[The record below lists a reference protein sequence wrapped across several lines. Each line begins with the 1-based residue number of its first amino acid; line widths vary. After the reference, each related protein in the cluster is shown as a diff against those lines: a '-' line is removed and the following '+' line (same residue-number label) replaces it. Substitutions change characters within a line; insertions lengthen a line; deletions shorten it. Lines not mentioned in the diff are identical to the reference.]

1 MLHHLND
8 PFEGARAVCRLA
20 KPGGFVALGLYSAL
34 AREHLKPGKALGRS
48 YTPETV
54 REFRQA
60 IIERPKDDPARVPA
74 VGSRDFYATSGCRD
88 LLMHVQEHELNFD
101 DLRRMLEENALT
113 FLGFLQFSFA
123 DTRRDYRAMFPH
135 DPMGLDLNSWEKFE
149 IMRPATFRRMY
160 QFWAQKKS

>member
-1 MLHHLND
+1 
-8 PFEGARAVCRLA
+8 
-20 KPGGFVALGLYSAL
+20 
-34 AREHLKPGKALGRS
+34 
-48 YTPETV
+48 
-54 REFRQA
+54 
-60 IIERPKDDPARVPA
+60 
-74 VGSRDFYATSGCRD
+74 
-88 LLMHVQEHELNFD
+88 MHVQEHELNFD
-101 DLRRMLEENALT
+101 DLRRMLEENDLT